1 MSQAALANR
10 LGLTRVSVTNLEAGR
25 QRPLAHQVAVL
36 ADQLGTSVED
46 LMPKF
51 EVAEYDVEQAFDD
64 EMIELVRTS
73 AKAQRAQ

>member
-1 MSQAALANR
+1 
-10 LGLTRVSVTNLEAGR
+10 
-25 QRPLAHQVAVL
+25 
-36 ADQLGTSVED
+36 
-46 LMPKF
+46 MPKF